1 MIKKEEEDDEYH
13 LRGEPVTEDP
23 PEFRS
28 SDEKKLMENARVRQR
43 RKTSSESCDGGGNLG
58 MQCLSIDCV

>member
-1 MIKKEEEDDEYH
+1 MIKKEEEEDEYH
-13 LRGEPVTEDP
+13 LIGEPVTGDP

-43 RKTSSESCDGGGNLG
+43 RKKSESCDGGGNLG
-58 MQCLSIDCV
+58 MQGLSIDCVT